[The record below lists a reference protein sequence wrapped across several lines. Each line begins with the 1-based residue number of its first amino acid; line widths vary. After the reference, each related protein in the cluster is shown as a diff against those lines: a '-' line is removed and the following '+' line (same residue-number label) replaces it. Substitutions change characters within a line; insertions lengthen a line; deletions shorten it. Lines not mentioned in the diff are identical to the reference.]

1 MKLIHFIAIFQ
12 FILLF
17 LLASSSL
24 SVHTRYVKNRF
35 TRADEPSKTTET
47 PANDL
52 PNDIAFWLRNL
63 VVGPPVGAPHITLH
77 VNSKIDDDP
86 IGNFPLFAEPIEDS
100 KPKSAGSTSRSSD
113 DKTAKIETS
122 IDGGSDSKAKKPD
135 KPKSTELKEKAK
147 PKSDDSKKSKKPID
161 SGISTTSAPKPK
173 DKSDKEAPTKKPDT
187 VKESGYEFS
196 FR

>member
-1 MKLIHFIAIFQ
+1 MKLINFIPIFQ

-17 LLASSSL
+17 LLASSV

-35 TRADEPSKTTET
+35 TRAVEPSKTNET
-47 PANDL
+47 PVNDV
-52 PNDIAFWLRNL
+52 PSDIAFWLRNL
-63 VVGPPVGAPHITLH
+63 VVGPPLGAPHITLN

-86 IGNFPLFAEPIEDS
+86 TGSFPLFAEPFGDS
-100 KPKSAGSTSRSSD
+100 KPKSAGSTSRGSD

-122 IDGGSDSKAKKPD
+122 TDDGSDSKAKKPD
-135 KPKSTELKEKAK
+135 KSKSTELKEKAK
-147 PKSDDSKKSKKPID
+147 PKPDDSKKSKKPID
-161 SGISTTSAPKPK
+161 SGITTTSTPKPK
-173 DKSDKEAPTKKPDT
+173 DKSDKEASTKKPDT

>member
-86 IGNFPLFAEPIEDS
+86 IGSFPIFAGPIEDS

-113 DKTAKIETS
+113 VKTAKIETS
-122 IDGGSDSKAKKPD
+122 IDDGSDSKAKKPD
-135 KPKSTELKEKAK
+135 KAKSTELKEKAK

-173 DKSDKEAPTKKPDT
+173 DKSDEEASTKKPDT
-187 VKESGYEFS
+187 IKESGYEFS